1 MAKKEKALTESQFQN
16 GHSMKYID
24 DADSVANRESLIEA
38 NATALTME
46 PGPTGKKAKKYRPR
60 EQWRNKTE
68 FVLSCIA
75 FAVGLGNVW
84 RLVIRTNE
92 IPFHMRSSVR

>member
-16 GHSMKYID
+16 GQNIKYID
-24 DADSVANRESLIEA
+24 DSDSVVNRNALLEA
-38 NATALTME
+38 GAAGHQQSGA
-46 PGPTGKKAKKYRPR
+46 PGEKKVKKFRPR
-60 EQWRNKTE
+60 EQWRSKTE

-84 RLVIRTNE
+84 R
-92 IPFHMRSSVR
+92 